1 MEPTNTAP
9 KQTKNGI
16 TRRRAYKNLTDV
28 YQDTSEN
35 IHLDHLVPNLI
46 TSKMHG
52 SDLHLPC
59 IDIDLPIEAIPSKTA
74 GHYHLYIEKPLT
86 YEQYDKLLSVMA
98 EVGIVEEGYWKA
110 FQAQKMTLVRLP
122 PIEYEYNKIKE
133 QIAATG
139 TPFKDS
145 DD

>member
-1 MEPTNTAP
+1 MV
-9 KQTKNGI
+9 
-16 TRRRAYKNLTDV
+16 D
-28 YQDTSEN
+28 
-35 IHLDHLVPNLI
+35 
-46 TSKMHG
+46 

-59 IDIDLPIEAIPSKTA
+59 IDIDLPIEAIPSKTV

-110 FQAQKMTLVRLP
+110 FQTQKMTLVRLP
-122 PIEYEYNKIKE
+122 PIEYEYKKIRE

-139 TPFKDS
+139 TPFKDTN
-145 DD
+145 D